1 MSKIYLTERDIHR
14 MIKESVKTIMENI
27 TTVSDVIRL
36 YHSTNLEGIEG
47 ILESGII
54 DACQGHRSGET
65 SGIIKPLYFSSKTQ

>member
-27 TTVSDVIRL
+27 TPLTDVIRL

-47 ILESGII
+47 K
-54 DACQGHRSGET
+54 
-65 SGIIKPLYFSSKTQ
+65 IKKVREFNYSFTFFIFY

>member
-14 MIKESVKTIMENI
+14 MIKESLNKIMED
-27 TTVSDVIRL
+27 TTIVSDVIRL

-54 DACQGHRSGET
+54 DARQGHRRGET
-65 SGIIKPLYFSSKTQ
+65 YGMNMIII